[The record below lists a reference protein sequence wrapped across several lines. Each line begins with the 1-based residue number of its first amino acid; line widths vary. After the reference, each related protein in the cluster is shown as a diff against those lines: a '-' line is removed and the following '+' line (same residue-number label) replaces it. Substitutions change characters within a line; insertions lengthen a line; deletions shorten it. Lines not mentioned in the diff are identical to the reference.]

1 MKDSIHKVIS
11 RSIRS
16 YCESPRESWVMKWPG
31 QAILCISQTYWTADI
46 HQAIKNGLEA
56 LDKYLEQNNRQI
68 EKVVTLVKG
77 NFPQQTRITLGCLV
91 VLDVHARD
99 VLATLIENKVSSEN
113 DFIWL
118 SQLRYYWQVRALHI
132 SN

>member
-46 HQAIKNGLEA
+46 HQAIKNGLEVKNHS
-56 LDKYLEQNNRQI
+56 KYSPRQ
-68 EKVVTLVKG
+68 ERNASGSCFLW
-77 NFPQQTRITLGCLV
+77 CLV
-91 VLDVHARD
+91 L
-99 VLATLIENKVSSEN
+99 
-113 DFIWL
+113 F
-118 SQLRYYWQVRALHI
+118 
-132 SN
+132 

>member
-46 HQAIKNGLEA
+46 HQAIKNGLEGLA
-56 LDKYLEQNNRQI
+56 SCGAWSCFDLEVLSVVAQQI
-68 EKVVTLVKG
+68 LTVQRGTEIKLNPTCSVFICMVG
-77 NFPQQTRITLGCLV
+77 NLL
-91 VLDVHARD
+91 
-99 VLATLIENKVSSEN
+99 SSHVM
-113 DFIWL
+113 
-118 SQLRYYWQVRALHI
+118 YH
-132 SN
+132 